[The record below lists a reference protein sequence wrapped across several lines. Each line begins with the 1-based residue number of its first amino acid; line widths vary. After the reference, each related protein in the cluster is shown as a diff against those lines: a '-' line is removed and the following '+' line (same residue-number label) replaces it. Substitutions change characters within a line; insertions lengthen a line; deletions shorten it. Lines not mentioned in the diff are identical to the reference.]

1 MAALGR
7 DGKPKKPNRFAHKT
21 NQKGE
26 AKRER
31 EREREREKREE
42 RMRSL
47 SHWKKKRRGALALFE
62 LLDLS

>member
-31 EREREREKREE
+31 EREREREERGKDAILEPLEEEEKR
-42 RMRSL
+42 SPCVV
-47 SHWKKKRRGALALFE
+47 
-62 LLDLS
+62 